1 MDVPAVGF
9 NLLHGLFFS
18 ESFFQVA
25 KKVMIRFRG
34 DLQQPEHLTAPLR
47 AQYNQIVKGSLRES
61 RQRP

>member
-34 DLQQPEHLTAPLR
+34 DLQQPGHLTVLPSELSTTR
-47 AQYNQIVKGSLRES
+47 L
-61 RQRP
+61 